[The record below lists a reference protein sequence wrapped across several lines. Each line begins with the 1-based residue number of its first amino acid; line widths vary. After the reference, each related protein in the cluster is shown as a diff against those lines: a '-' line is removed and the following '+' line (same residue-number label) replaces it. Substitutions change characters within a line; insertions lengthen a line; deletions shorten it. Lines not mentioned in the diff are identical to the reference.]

1 MAGQLTWYEILDV
14 LPGCSADEVRRA
26 FEAKDSVLGPR
37 RISGA
42 PSKVVTAAGRA
53 RTAIETARDV
63 LTDSASRRR
72 YDDEIGIRR
81 AGGGLSRPEP
91 VPSRGGWGWDVAWY
105 NRNTMVAGAVMEA
118 IGAVADWLAPRP
130 AAPRRIEV
138 PDVRGLFAAPCR
150 RLLAST
156 GLRMDVVRLTED
168 PMPVEGLVV
177 DQSPPPGAK
186 IRRSGTL
193 TVQVWHPPRQH
204 RQQRLGS

>member
-1 MAGQLTWYEILDV
+1 MAGELTWYEVLDV

-26 FEAKDSVLGPR
+26 FEAKESVLGPR

-63 LTDSASRRR
+63 LTDSVSRRR
-72 YDDEIGIRR
+72 YDDEIGIRQ
-81 AGGGLSRPEP
+81 AGVGLSRPEP
-91 VPSRGGWGWDVAWY
+91 VPSRGGWASDTDWY
-105 NRNTMVAGAVMEA
+105 NRGTMIGGAVLEA
-118 IGAVADWLAPRP
+118 LGAVADWLAPRP
-130 AAPRRIEV
+130 AAPRRVAV
-138 PDVRGLFAAPCR
+138 PDVRGLFAGPCR
-150 RLLAST
+150 RLVAST
-156 GLRMDVVRLTED
+156 GLRIEVVRLTGD

-193 TVQVWHPPRQH
+193 TVQVWHPPRQQG
-204 RQQRLGS
+204 RRS

>member
-1 MAGQLTWYEILDV
+1 MAGDLTWYEVLDV

-26 FEAKDSVLGPR
+26 FEAKESVLGPR

-63 LTDSASRRR
+63 LTDSASRQR
-72 YDDEIGIRR
+72 YDDEIGLRP

-91 VPSRGGWGWDVAWY
+91 VPSQGGWASDTGYY
-105 NRNTMVAGAVMEA
+105 NRGVMIGGAVLEA

-138 PDVRGLFAAPCR
+138 PDVRGLFAGPCR
-150 RLLAST
+150 RLVTST
-156 GLRMDVVRLTED
+156 GLRMEVVRLTGD

-186 IRRSGTL
+186 IRRSRTL
-193 TVQVWHPPRQH
+193 TVQVWHPPRQQGK
-204 RQQRLGS
+204 R